1 MIEDALILAAGKG
14 TRMWPLTENNPKP
27 LLPIGGLPII
37 ERQIYELKK
46 VGVKNIHILIG
57 YQMKDISDKL
67 KNGNKYKVN
76 INYITQEE
84 QKGTGHAV
92 GLANGVINDR
102 FYCINGDM
110 VINAENLKNLNQD
123 EKNLAMMVTEV
134 EDCSN
139 FGVVESQN
147 NYLISIVEKGMKG
160 KGTINAGSYIF
171 DNRIFEAIDGIN
183 KSIRGEYELTDALQS
198 IAESIRTVNHNGFW
212 KDIGSPWDLITAN
225 ENYMEDIN
233 EEIQGIIEE
242 NVTIKGKLYLGKKS
256 IIKAGTYIEGPVW
269 IGEDCVIGPNAYL
282 RKGTTLCGSNKVGA
296 SSEVKNS
303 ILMKGA
309 KAPHHNYVGD
319 SIIGNNS
326 NLGSGTKIANLRL
339 DKKNIKVIHQGKR
352 NDSGRRKLGA
362 IIGDN
367 VNTGINTSINAGTI
381 LGSNVRI
388 GPNASVSG
396 TYESQST
403 II

>member
-1 MIEDALILAAGKG
+1 MIENALILAAGKG

-46 VGVKNIHILIG
+46 VGIKNIHILIG

-67 KNGNKYKVN
+67 KNGEKYGVN
-76 INYITQEE
+76 INYINQEE

-92 GLANGVINDR
+92 GQAKGVIEDR

-110 VINAENLKNLNQD
+110 IINAENLKNLNQD
-123 EKNLAMMVTEV
+123 ENNLAMMVTEV
-134 EDCSN
+134 EDCAN

-171 DNRIFEAIDGIN
+171 DKKIFEAIDGIE
-183 KSIRGEYELTDALQS
+183 KSIRGEYELTDALQ
-198 IAESIRTVNHNGFW
+198 AVAKNIRIVKHTGFW

-225 ENYMEDIN
+225 EDYMENIIEKN
-233 EEIQGIIEE
+233 HGIIEE
-242 NVTIKGKLYLGKKS
+242 NVTIKGSLYLGKNS
-256 IIKAGTYIEGPVW
+256 IIKSGTYIEGPVW
-269 IGEDCVIGPNAYL
+269 IGENCVIGPNAYL
-282 RKGTTLCGSNKVGA
+282 RKGTALCGNNKVGA

-303 ILMKGA
+303 ILMEGA

-319 SIIGNNS
+319 SIIGKYS

-339 DKKNIKVIHQGKR
+339 DKNPINIIHQGKR
-352 NDSGRRKLGA
+352 IDSGRRKLGA

-367 VNTGINTSINAGTI
+367 VNTGINASINAGTI
-381 LGSNVRI
+381 LGNHVKI